1 MLICCGWLFASED
14 LFFFCRNP
22 PLRCGLLLFF
32 LFTFCLI
39 KRKHCFRRPN
49 VSAGSN
55 KKSSPTLR
63 TPSAAAEKLPSQILS
78 LLINLAS
85 KRRVLS
91 TFENEMLALEHA
103 AKLSICSF
111 SCSFKNALFN
121 VVYSIFRCP
130 GVRFLICSTKN
141 VILFRLGGTNH

>member
-1 MLICCGWLFASED
+1 MPVPTIRRDANVLIGCGWLFASED

-22 PLRCGLLLFF
+22 SLRYGLLLFF

-63 TPSAAAEKLPSQILS
+63 TPNKSPFADVNADCLIVLQCEGFYQLLKTRCRRLSILLS
-78 LLINLAS
+78 LAYTRFHAVS
-85 KRRVLS
+85 KTLYS
-91 TFENEMLALEHA
+91 M
-103 AKLSICSF
+103 
-111 SCSFKNALFN
+111 SC
-121 VVYSIFRCP
+121 
-130 GVRFLICSTKN
+130 
-141 VILFRLGGTNH
+141 ILFSDA